1 MFALMELIIDRK
13 WTEDWGALKVS
24 KTDVCVITNCF
35 KCSAV
40 KKREPTARII
50 GGTNLYWAVR
60 Q

>member
-1 MFALMELIIDRK
+1 MELIIDRK
-13 WTEDWGALKVS
+13 WTEGWGALKVS

-40 KKREPTARII
+40 KKREPMARIT